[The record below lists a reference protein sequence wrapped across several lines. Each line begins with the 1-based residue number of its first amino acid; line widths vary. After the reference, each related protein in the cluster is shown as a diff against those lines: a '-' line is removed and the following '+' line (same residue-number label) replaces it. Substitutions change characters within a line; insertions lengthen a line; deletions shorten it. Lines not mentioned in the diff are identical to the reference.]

1 MITNI
6 IDDLQI
12 LQTGVSID
20 EFEGKRTLVT
30 GAAGFLGSWLTDLL
44 ILAKAEVTA
53 IDNFSTGLLENINH
67 LHKNPNFKLIKNDI
81 TKILLS
87 DLEEYDIIFHLASRP
102 SPDDYQQNPVN
113 TLLTCAKGTEI
124 MLEQARKYD
133 SKIITTSTSE
143 VYGDPQIIPTPE
155 TYWGNVNPIGIRSCY
170 DEGKR
175 YSEALIAA
183 YRRQYELKSVI
194 LRIHNTYGP
203 RLRAKGTYGRAV
215 SRFINQ
221 ALNNKDI
228 TVYGDGTQTRSFTY
242 VTDTIKGILK
252 AAATKKAVTETINIG
267 NTKETTINE
276 LAQTI
281 KKLTKSNSK
290 ITFKPL
296 PPDDP
301 KRRSPDIT
309 KAKQILEWTPEIN
322 LETGL
327 HKTINW
333 FNTKKE

>member
-1 MITNI
+1 M
-6 IDDLQI
+6 DDLQV
-12 LQTGVSID
+12 LQTEFSKN
-20 EFEGKRTLVT
+20 EFEAKKILVT
-30 GAAGFLGSWLTDLL
+30 GAAGFLGSWITDLL
-44 ILAKAEVTA
+44 ILAKAEVTT
-53 IDNFSTGLLENINH
+53 IDNFSTGLLKNINH
-67 LHKNPNFKLIKNDI
+67 LTNKPNFKLIKKDI
-81 TKILLS
+81 TEITPS
-87 DLEEYDIIFHLASRP
+87 DLEEYNTIFHLASRP
-102 SPDDYQQNPVN
+102 SPDNYQQNPVD

-124 MLEQARKYD
+124 MLEAARKYD

-155 TYWGNVNPIGIRSCY
+155 TYWGNVNPIGVRSCY

-183 YRRQYELKSVI
+183 YQRQYGIKSVI

-221 ALNNKDI
+221 ALNNQDI
-228 TVYGDGTQTRSFTY
+228 TIYGDGAQTRSFTY
-242 VTDTIKGILK
+242 ITDTIKGILK
-252 AAATKKAVTETINIG
+252 AATTKKAINETINIG
-267 NTKETTINE
+267 NTKETTIIE
-276 LAQTI
+276 LGKTI

-296 PPDDP
+296 PQDDP
-301 KRRSPDIT
+301 KRRSPDIR
-309 KAKQILEWTPEIN
+309 KAKEILEWTPEVN

-327 HKTINW
+327 QKTINW
-333 FNTKKE
+333 FKTKKE

>member
-1 MITNI
+1 ME
-6 IDDLQI
+6 DLQV
-12 LQTGVSID
+12 LQIEYSQDKFGATKI
-20 EFEGKRTLVT
+20 LVT
-30 GAAGFLGSWLTDLL
+30 GAAGFLGSWIVDLL
-44 ILAKAEVTA
+44 ISAKAEVTA
-53 IDNFSTGLLENINH
+53 IDNFSTGVLENINH
-67 LHKNPNFKLIKNDI
+67 LHKEPNFKLIKKDI
-81 TKILLS
+81 TEIVLS
-87 DLEEYDIIFHLASRP
+87 DLEEYNIVFHLASRP
-102 SPDDYQQNPVN
+102 SPDDYQQNPVD

-124 MLEQARKYD
+124 MLEAARKYD

-155 TYWGNVNPIGIRSCY
+155 TYWGNVNPIGVRSCY

-183 YRRQYELKSVI
+183 YQRQYGIKSVI

-221 ALNNKDI
+221 ALNNQDI
-228 TVYGDGTQTRSFTY
+228 TIYGDGAQTRSFTY
-242 VTDTIKGILK
+242 ITDTIKGILK
-252 AAATKKAVTETINIG
+252 AATTKKAINETINIG
-267 NTKETTINE
+267 NTKETTIIE
-276 LAQTI
+276 LGKTI

-296 PPDDP
+296 PQDDP
-301 KRRSPDIT
+301 KRRSPDIR
-309 KAKQILEWTPEIN
+309 KAKEILEWTPEVN

-327 HKTINW
+327 QKTVNW
-333 FNTKKE
+333 FKAKKE

>member
-1 MITNI
+1 LINNI
-6 IDDLQI
+6 KNDLQVI
-12 LQTGVSID
+12 QTEVLEK
-20 EFEGKRTLVT
+20 EFKEKNILVT
-30 GAAGFLGSWLTDLL
+30 GAAGFLGSWITDFL
-44 ILAKAEVTA
+44 ILSNAKVTA
-53 IDNFSTGLLENINH
+53 LDNFSTGLSENINH
-67 LHKNPNFKLIKNDI
+67 LNNKPNFKLIKKDVTQINS
-81 TKILLS
+81 S
-87 DLEEYDIIFHLASRP
+87 DLNEFNIIFHLASRP
-102 SPDDYQQNPVN
+102 SPDDYQQNPVE
-113 TLLTCAKGTEI
+113 TLLTCSKGTEI
-124 MLEQARKYD
+124 MLEAARKYN

-155 TYWGNVNPIGIRSCY
+155 TYWGNVNPIGVRSCY

-183 YRRQYELKSVI
+183 YQRQYGIKSVT

-242 VTDTIKGILK
+242 VTDTIKAILK
-252 AAATKKAVTETINIG
+252 AATTKQAENQTINIG

-276 LAQTI
+276 LATTI
-281 KKLTKSNSK
+281 KNLTKSNSK
-290 ITFKPL
+290 ITYAPL

-301 KRRSPDIT
+301 KRRSPVIA
-309 KAKQILEWTPEIN
+309 KANEILNWKPEVD

-327 HKTINW
+327 QKTINW
-333 FNTKKE
+333 FKTKKE

>member
-1 MITNI
+1 
-6 IDDLQI
+6 
-12 LQTGVSID
+12 
-20 EFEGKRTLVT
+20 VT
-30 GAAGFLGSWLTDLL
+30 GAAGFLGSWIVD
-44 ILAKAEVTA
+44 ILVSSKAEVTA
-53 IDNFSTGLLENINH
+53 IDNFSTGVLENITH
-67 LHKNPNFKLIKNDI
+67 LNKKPNFKLIKKDI
-81 TKILLS
+81 TEIVLS
-87 DLEEYDIIFHLASRP
+87 DLEEYTIIFHLASRP
-102 SPDDYQQNPVN
+102 SPDDYQQNPVD

-124 MLEQARKYD
+124 MLETARKYE

-143 VYGDPQIIPTPE
+143 VYGDSQIIPTPE
-155 TYWGNVNPIGIRSCY
+155 TYWGNVNPIGVRSCY

-183 YRRQYELKSVI
+183 YQRQYGIKSVI

-242 VTDTIKGILK
+242 VTDTIKAILK
-252 AAATKKAVTETINIG
+252 AATTKKAENQTINIG

-276 LAQTI
+276 LGKTI

-296 PPDDP
+296 PQDDP

-309 KAKQILEWTPEIN
+309 KAKEILGWTPEVN

-327 HKTINW
+327 QKTINW
-333 FNTKKE
+333 FKTKNE

>member
-1 MITNI
+1 MG
-6 IDDLQI
+6 DLHV
-12 LQTGVSID
+12 LQTEFSKN
-20 EFEGKRTLVT
+20 EFEATTILVT
-30 GAAGFLGSWLTDLL
+30 GAAGFLGSWITDLL
-44 ILAKAEVTA
+44 ILAKAEVTT

-67 LHKNPNFKLIKNDI
+67 LTNKPNFKLIKKDI
-81 TKILLS
+81 TEIVLS

-102 SPDDYQQNPVN
+102 SPDDYQQNPVD

-124 MLEQARKYD
+124 MLKAAKKYG
-133 SKIITTSTSE
+133 SKIIITSTSE

-155 TYWGNVNPIGIRSCY
+155 TYWGNVNPIGVRSCY

-183 YRRQYELKSVI
+183 YQRQYGIKTVT

-242 VTDTIKGILK
+242 ITDTIKGILK
-252 AAATKKAVTETINIG
+252 AATTKKAISETINIG
-267 NTKETTINE
+267 NTKETTIIE
-276 LAQTI
+276 LAKTI
-281 KKLTKSNSK
+281 KNLTKSNSK
-290 ITFKPL
+290 ISFKPL

-309 KAKQILEWTPEIN
+309 KAKQILGWKPEVD

-327 HKTINW
+327 QKTINW
-333 FNTKKE
+333 FKIKKE

>member
-1 MITNI
+1 M
-6 IDDLQI
+6 DDLQV
-12 LQTGVSID
+12 LQTEFSKN
-20 EFEGKRTLVT
+20 EFEAKKILVT
-30 GAAGFLGSWLTDLL
+30 GAAGFLGSWITDLL
-44 ILAKAEVTA
+44 ILAKAEVTT
-53 IDNFSTGLLENINH
+53 IDNFSTGLLKNINH
-67 LHKNPNFKLIKNDI
+67 LTNKPNFKLIKKDI
-81 TKILLS
+81 TEITPS
-87 DLEEYDIIFHLASRP
+87 DLEEYNTIFHLASRP
-102 SPDDYQQNPVN
+102 SPDNYQQNPVD

-124 MLEQARKYD
+124 MLEAARKYG

-143 VYGDPQIIPTPE
+143 VYGDPQMIPTPE
-155 TYWGNVNPIGIRSCY
+155 TYWGNVNPIGVRSCY

-183 YRRQYELKSVI
+183 YQRQYGIKTVI

-252 AAATKKAVTETINIG
+252 AATIKKAVTETINIG

-309 KAKQILEWTPEIN
+309 KAKQILEWNPEIN

-327 HKTINW
+327 YKTINW

>member
-1 MITNI
+1 MG
-6 IDDLQI
+6 DLHV
-12 LQTGVSID
+12 LQTEFSKN
-20 EFEGKRTLVT
+20 EFEATTILVT
-30 GAAGFLGSWLTDLL
+30 GAAGFLGSWITDLL
-44 ILAKAEVTA
+44 ILAKAEVTT

-67 LHKNPNFKLIKNDI
+67 LTNKPNFKLIKKDI
-81 TKILLS
+81 TEIVLS

-102 SPDDYQQNPVN
+102 SPDDYQQNPVD

-124 MLEQARKYD
+124 MLKAAKKYG
-133 SKIITTSTSE
+133 SKIIITSTSE

-155 TYWGNVNPIGIRSCY
+155 TYWGNVNPIGVRSCY

-183 YRRQYELKSVI
+183 YQRQYGIKTVT

-242 VTDTIKGILK
+242 ITDTIKGILK
-252 AAATKKAVTETINIG
+252 AATTKKAISETINIG

-276 LAQTI
+276 LAKTI
-281 KKLTKSNSK
+281 KKITKSNSK
-290 ITFKPL
+290 ISFKPL

-309 KAKQILEWTPEIN
+309 KAKQILGWKPEVD

-327 HKTINW
+327 QKTINW
-333 FNTKKE
+333 FKIKKE